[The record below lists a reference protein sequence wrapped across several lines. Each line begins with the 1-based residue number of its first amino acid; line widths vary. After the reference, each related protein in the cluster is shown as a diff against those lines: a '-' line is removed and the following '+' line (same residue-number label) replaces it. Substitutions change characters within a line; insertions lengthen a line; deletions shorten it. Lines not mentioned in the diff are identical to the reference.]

1 MTSLLTYDVIII
13 KNFRWVTSACMLD
26 YSTVVIGDKF
36 GSISVIRLPKD
47 TNEDTQVQFWNP
59 SPVWLGVEK
68 IHYVISDSILGRSK
82 WCQGTLVTWQF
93 KWGVAKSWNCRQF
106 LCWWHDHCHSGL
118 SLSPKSTKNHNFILE
133 NNIDTRWKRMYYLCN
148 DVGCC
153 WNTCSIFKFRR
164 FRFFPN
170 TRNAH
175 ETRDNIPD
183 RTRSF
188 EF

>member
-1 MTSLLTYDVIII
+1 MKTLRYIASTLSLFIKVGCIFPMVISTE
-13 KNFRWVTSACMLD
+13 FRLGQYRDDDRQEDATHCMIMGWKTTLRNM
-26 YSTVVIGDKF
+26 I
-36 GSISVIRLPKD
+36 L
-47 TNEDTQVQFWNP
+47 
-59 SPVWLGVEK
+59 L
-68 IHYVISDSILGRSK
+68 ISDSIILGWSK

-175 ETRDNIPD
+175 ETRGNIPD